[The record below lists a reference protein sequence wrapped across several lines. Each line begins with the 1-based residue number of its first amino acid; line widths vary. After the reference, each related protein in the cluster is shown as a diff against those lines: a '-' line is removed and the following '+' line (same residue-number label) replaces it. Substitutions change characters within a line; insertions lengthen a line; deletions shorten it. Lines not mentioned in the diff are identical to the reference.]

1 MDDIRD
7 RYLGT
12 DNSEE
17 VVTNTGTPWAPQ
29 ERADA
34 AREDDDDIDADIL
47 GADEVIDI
55 PVREVR
61 SEVLQSPMIAA
72 NGDRL
77 PQIAATAGN
86 FIDMLE
92 DGQFSADINNQLQ
105 EMAAAM
111 EDIAQFNGGKSKGK
125 LVITIDL
132 TKEDS
137 VFKIASAFK
146 ATKPELPRPK
156 SVLWTTDRNEFSRF
170 PPGQNQLFGLR
181 PATKAGQG

>member
-1 MDDIRD
+1 MDDIRS
-7 RYLGT
+7 RYLN
-12 DNSEE
+12 DSI
-17 VVTNTGTPWAPQ
+17 
-29 ERADA
+29 D
-34 AREDDDDIDADIL
+34 EDDVPVTQSTDDGDDEIDATIM

-55 PVREVR
+55 PVREVH
-61 SEVLQSPMIAA
+61 SQVLQSPMIAA

-92 DGQFSADINNQLQ
+92 DGQFSADIHNQIKDVC
-105 EMAAAM
+105 AAM

-125 LVITIDL
+125 LTITIDL

-137 VFKIASAFK
+137 VFKIASSFK
-146 ATKPELPRPK
+146 ATKPEMPRPK
-156 SVLWTTDRNEFSRF
+156 SVLWTTERNEFSRF

-181 PATKAGQG
+181 PATKASQG

>member
-7 RYLGT
+7 RYLSSDDSNDTG
-12 DNSEE
+12 EE
-17 VVTNTGTPWAPQ
+17 TSAPWTAQPA
-29 ERADA
+29 ADD
-34 AREDDDDIDADIL
+34 ESIDADIL
-47 GADEVIDI
+47 GADDVIDI

-61 SEVLQSPMIAA
+61 SEVLQSNLIAA

-92 DGQFSADINNQLQ
+92 DGQFSADVNHQLQ

-146 ATKPELPRPK
+146 ATKPEMPRPK

-170 PPGQNQLFGLR
+170 PPGQNQLFGLQ
-181 PATKAGQG
+181 PAKKAGQG

>member
-1 MDDIRD
+1 MDNIRD
-7 RYLGT
+7 RYLSGD
-12 DNSEE
+12 DNE
-17 VVTNTGTPWAPQ
+17 NID
-29 ERADA
+29 ADA
-34 AREDDDDIDADIL
+34 DDMPWKQRQADEDAVDADIL
-47 GADEVIDI
+47 GADEVVIEAEN
-55 PVREVR
+55 VVEHQVF
-61 SEVLQSPMIAA
+61 QSPMIAA

-77 PQIAATAGN
+77 PQIAGTAGN

-92 DGQFSADINNQLQ
+92 DGQFSADIHN
-105 EMAAAM
+105 EIKDVVAAM

-146 ATKPELPRPK
+146 ATKPEMPRQK